1 MGEVERR
8 RKACLHCHLQKL
20 CTHSTDFH
28 RGMCPL
34 CFDAFTCEHFPN
46 FSPSHC
52 GVCFIDTKFCGHI
65 DYSRGLYKVSYPDKE
80 FITGVRAKLAQHC
93 SDCAKVSRLANEFR
107 KGLPTSDQD
116 KALVQATYRQR
127 RDAAKVLFANQEKYL
142 ADMAADF
149 RMREMTAPPLVLLP
163 ALPLDTAIDGSS
175 LDLNANP
182 ALVAR
187 LPVPTMGKATKRARR
202 SEPVR

>member
-52 GVCFIDTKFCGHI
+52 GACFIDTKFCGHI

-116 KALVQATYRQR
+116 KDL
-127 RDAAKVLFANQEKYL
+127 E
-142 ADMAADF
+142 DMAADF

-163 ALPLDTAIDGSS
+163 ALPLYTAIDGSS